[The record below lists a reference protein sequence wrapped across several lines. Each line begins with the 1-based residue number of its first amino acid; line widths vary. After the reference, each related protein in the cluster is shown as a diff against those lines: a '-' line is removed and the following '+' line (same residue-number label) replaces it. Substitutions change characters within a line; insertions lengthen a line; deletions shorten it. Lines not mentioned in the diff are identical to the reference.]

1 MKVGGQEQLL
11 AATGLAIAE
20 TRSWTDWPRK
30 KLQTGRQSETNH
42 NASFCEYLW
51 L

>member
-20 TRSWTDWPRK
+20 TTLAKGKTANWTAIRNKP
-30 KLQTGRQSETNH
+30 
-42 NASFCEYLW
+42 
-51 L
+51 

>member
-1 MKVGGQEQLL
+1 MKVREQEQLL

-20 TRSWTDWPRK
+20 TRSWTHWLRE

-42 NASFCEYLW
+42 NASFCEYL
-51 L
+51 